1 MFGVL
6 WSVWCSLVAFWLVL
20 VVAVSQMLALV
31 VFGVLWVF
39 GALWSL
45 SGRVLVVA
53 VSQMLAL
60 GCWCS
65 GRSLVGSGDNS

>member
-1 MFGVL
+1 MQALGVRF
-6 WSVWCSLVAFWLVL
+6 SGRVL

-39 GALWSL
+39 GALVALWL
-45 SGRVLVVA
+45 VLVVE

-60 GCWCS
+60 LALCVVHQLWRFFRC
-65 GRSLVGSGDNS
+65 LL